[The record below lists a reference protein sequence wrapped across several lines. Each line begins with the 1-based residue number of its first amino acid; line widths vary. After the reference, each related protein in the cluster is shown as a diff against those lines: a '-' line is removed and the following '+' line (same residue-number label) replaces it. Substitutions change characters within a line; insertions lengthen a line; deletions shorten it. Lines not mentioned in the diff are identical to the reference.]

1 MPKRKLVTL
10 AIIAV
15 GFFIVF
21 LSLNQPAMAKERIV
35 EFDNP
40 GCE

>member
-1 MPKRKLVTL
+1 MSKIRLVTL
-10 AIIAV
+10 LMITV
-15 GFFIVF
+15 GLVTVF